1 MGLFS
6 SIGSILGGSSGGYTG
21 GYKKQVDDTLGQ
33 WDQAMDEDVG
43 SGAYNRDMGQ
53 YSEGLANA
61 IGNMDAAGY
70 GRLRTGGFR
79 DPSGGTGLHGLTYG
93 QGMANA
99 AVNIR
104 NGIQQRRKGW
114 LTGKAGLL
122 QGFSDRYKKAAR
134 PGLAGVLG
142 NLAGQYIGKQALGLG
157 GGGNTNAQTGNHD
170 VLVGQNGTT
179 VPMAGTGLA
188 SLSQFD
194 PNHALDYYGQ
204 GEADR

>member
-1 MGLFS
+1 MGLLS
-6 SIGSILGGSSGGYTG
+6 SIGGMLGGKSAGYTS
-21 GYKKQVDDTLGQ
+21 GYKNQVDDTLSG

-43 SGAYNRDMGQ
+43 DGAYNRDMGQ

-70 GRLRTGGFR
+70 GRLRVGGFR
-79 DPSGGTGLHGLTYG
+79 DPSGGTGLHGATYG

-104 NGIQQRRKGW
+104 NGINQRRKGW

-122 QGFSDRYKKAAR
+122 QGFADRYKTAAR
-134 PGLAGVLG
+134 PGLAGALG
-142 NLAGQYIGKQALGLG
+142 SLAGAYFGGPMGAQVGGALGGAFDKSQQTTTPSNTQPVVSG
-157 GGGNTNAQTGNHD
+157 GGLT
-170 VLVGQNGTT
+170 
-179 VPMAGTGLA
+179 

-194 PNHALDYYGQ
+194 PEHALDYFGK
-204 GEADR
+204 